1 MAFRKF
7 ARSHVGIINKYGC
20 SVRKHIEEGICLQ
33 ATDTCVCVRVRVC
46 SFSLDSESLCAHF
59 LSAHTDFNIYVDVVV
74 DACVYC
80 SDSLFM
86 YGKYLYHC
94 YKSIWNH

>member
-1 MAFRKF
+1 MCLCVYVCSYVCVFMCMF
-7 ARSHVGIINKYGC
+7 AR
-20 SVRKHIEEGICLQ
+20 
-33 ATDTCVCVRVRVC
+33 ACVIMRVC

-80 SDSLFM
+80 SDSLFL